1 MFFLVEGRHMPQE
14 KMKTQGAWE
23 VYHLCIY
30 NPQEDVHHNKCGDL
44 SSLSIIIKKRCTA
57 TNVDKEDLLRV
68 GGLSFSLLFTAN
80 QNSENI
86 FHDTLPLDKMYSL
99 PSCLKQY

>member
-1 MFFLVEGRHMPQE
+1 MPQE

-57 TNVDKEDLLRV
+57 TNVDKRGSSKGWGTV
-68 GGLSFSLLFTAN
+68 IFTAN